1 MSARYETNGPTR
13 AEIDA
18 MPGAVVVQF
27 GTDWCGHCQA
37 AEPLIAD
44 AFADF
49 PNVAHLRIEDGKGR
63 PAGRSFGVKLWPTMV
78 FLVDGR
84 EVARVTRPA
93 DARVISQALAEM
105 TDSAQ
110 SDG

>member
-1 MSARYETNGPTR
+1 MPARYETNGPTR
-13 AEIDA
+13 EAIDA
-18 MPGAVVVQF
+18 MPGSVVVQF

-37 AEPLIAD
+37 AEPLIGD

-49 PNVAHLRIEDGKGR
+49 PDVKHLRIEDGKGR
-63 PAGRSFGVKLWPTMV
+63 PTGRSFGVKLWPTMI

-84 EVARVTRPA
+84 EVARVTRPPSA
-93 DARVISQALAEM
+93 AVISQALAEM
-105 TDSAQ
+105 TDAAQ

>member
-1 MSARYETNGPTR
+1 MSYQPNAPTR
-13 AEIDA
+13 DEIDA
-18 MPGAVVVQF
+18 MPGSLVVQF
-27 GTDWCGHCQA
+27 GTDWCGYCQA
-37 AEPLIAD
+37 AEPLIAN

-63 PAGRSFGVKLWPTMV
+63 PLGRTFGVKLWPTLV

-93 DARVISQALAEM
+93 DAEAISQALAKM

>member
-1 MSARYETNGPTR
+1 MSYQPDGPTR
-13 AEIDA
+13 AELDA
-18 MPGAVVVQF
+18 MPGSLVVQF
-27 GTDWCGHCQA
+27 GTDWCGYCQA
-37 AEPLIAD
+37 AEPLIAN
-44 AFADF
+44 ALADF
-49 PNVAHLRIEDGKGR
+49 PNVARLCIEDGKGR
-63 PAGRSFGVKLWPTMV
+63 PLGRSFGVRLWPTLV

-93 DARVISQALAEM
+93 DATVVSQALAEM

>member
-1 MSARYETNGPTR
+1 MAALYAPGPSR
-13 AEIDA
+13 AELDV

-27 GTDWCGHCQA
+27 GTDRCDWCQA
-37 AEPLIAD
+37 AEPLIAN
-44 AFADF
+44 ALADF
-49 PNVAHLRIEDGKGR
+49 PNVALIRIEDGRGR
-63 PAGRSFGVKLWPTMV
+63 PTGRSFGVKLWPTMI
-78 FLVDGR
+78 FLVGGH

>member
-1 MSARYETNGPTR
+1 MTYQANGPTR
-13 AEIDA
+13 DELAA
-18 MPGAVVVQF
+18 MAGSMVVQF
-27 GTDWCGHCQA
+27 GTDWCGYCQA
-37 AEPLIAD
+37 AEPLIAN

-63 PAGRSFGVKLWPTMV
+63 PLGRSFGVKLWPTLV
-78 FLVDGR
+78 FLVDGH

-93 DARVISQALAEM
+93 DPDVISQALAEM

-110 SDG
+110 RDA

>member
-1 MSARYETNGPTR
+1 MPALYATNGPSR
-13 AEIDA
+13 AELDA
-18 MPGAVVVQF
+18 MPGSVVVQF
-27 GTDWCGHCQA
+27 GTDWCGWCQA

-49 PNVAHLRIEDGKGR
+49 PNVAHIRIEDGPGR
-63 PAGRSFGVKLWPTMV
+63 PTGRSFGIRLWPTLV
-78 FLVDGR
+78 CLVDGR

-93 DARVISQALAEM
+93 DAKVVSRALAEM
-105 TDSAQ
+105 TGSAQ